1 MRHSKTDNPQLQDL
15 IKQLR
20 KTGRMNNAD
29 VWNRIA
35 ESLSKPRQRLASINI
50 SRLNRYTSKRD
61 VVAVAGKVL
70 GAGSLSHPITVAA
83 FAFSAKAR
91 EKIVTA
97 KGKCLTL
104 PEILERNPSGSKVKI
119 LR

>member
-15 IKQLR
+15 IRQLR
-20 KTGRMNNAD
+20 KTGRINKAD
-29 VWNRIA
+29 VWSRMA
-35 ESLSKPRQRLASINI
+35 VSLSKPRQRLASINI
-50 SRLNRYTSKRD
+50 SRLNRHTSKGD

-83 FAFSAKAR
+83 FAFSTKAR
-91 EKIVTA
+91 EKIVMA